1 MNATVHSARRGFALA
16 LLTAVTWGSLPVAM
30 ALLVR
35 QLTPWTVT
43 WWRLAGSA
51 LLLGAWLG
59 WRGHLPALRSV
70 ARQQGAWL
78 VLATVGLVGNY
89 VCYATSLRF
98 TSPSVSQ
105 TVIQLAPM
113 LLLLSGL
120 VLFGER
126 FSRGQWAG
134 FALLT
139 GGLLLFFN
147 RRLPEIVGLRGDL
160 ALGVG
165 AVVLSSFLWTGYG
178 IAQKK
183 LMRSLAPTQILVVLF
198 AAGAVVLL
206 PLAQPMAVLQLDSL
220 GTGLLLFGIANTLV
234 GYGSFAEA
242 LAVWDVTRVSAVTS
256 VAPVVTLTLMA
267 LLNRVAPGTLPT
279 EGLNALSLMGALAV
293 VAGSVACALFAQGSR
308 RAPTGSHGTS

>member
-1 MNATVHSARRGFALA
+1 MNATASSARRGFALA

-51 LLLGAWLG
+51 VLLGGWLG
-59 WRGHLPALRSV
+59 WRGHLPALRNV
-70 ARQQGAWL
+70 VRQQGAWL
-78 VLATVGLVGNY
+78 ALATVGLVGNY

-98 TSPSVSQ
+98 TTPSVSQ

-134 FALLT
+134 FALLA

-147 RRLPEIVGLRGDL
+147 RRLPEIAGMHGNL
-160 ALGVG
+160 AFGVG
-165 AVVLSSFLWTGYG
+165 AVVMSS
-178 IAQKK
+178 
-183 LMRSLAPTQILVVLF
+183 
-198 AAGAVVLL
+198 LL
-206 PLAQPMAVLQLDSL
+206 
-220 GTGLLLFGIANTLV
+220 
-234 GYGSFAEA
+234 
-242 LAVWDVTRVSAVTS
+242 
-256 VAPVVTLTLMA
+256 
-267 LLNRVAPGTLPT
+267 
-279 EGLNALSLMGALAV
+279 
-293 VAGSVACALFAQGSR
+293 
-308 RAPTGSHGTS
+308 

>member
-1 MNATVHSARRGFALA
+1 MNAVAYSARRGFALA
-16 LLTAVTWGSLPVAM
+16 LVTAVTWGSLPVAM

-51 LLLGAWLG
+51 VLLAGWLG
-59 WRGHLPALRSV
+59 WHGKLPPLRTVVRGQA
-70 ARQQGAWL
+70 AWL
-78 VLATVGLVGNY
+78 ALATLGLVGNY

-98 TSPSVSQ
+98 TTPSVSQ

-126 FSRGQWAG
+126 FSRGQWGG
-134 FALLT
+134 FALLA

-147 RRLPEIVGLRGDL
+147 RRLPEIAGMRGDL
-160 ALGVG
+160 AIGVW
-165 AVVLSSFLWTGYG
+165 AVVLSSVLWTGYG
-178 IAQKK
+178 IAQKR
-183 LMRSLAPTQILVVLF
+183 LMQSLAPTQILVVIF
-198 AAGAVVLL
+198 AVGAVVLL
-206 PLAQPMAVLQLDSL
+206 PLASPAAAFQLNPL
-220 GTGLLLFGIANTLV
+220 GAGLLLFGVANTLV

-256 VAPVVTLTLMA
+256 VAPVVTLSVMA
-267 LLNRVAPGTLPT
+267 VVNRFAPGTLPS
-279 EGLNALSLMGALAV
+279 EGLNALSLAGAAAV
-293 VAGSVACALFAQGSR
+293 VGGSVACALSAR
-308 RAPTGSHGTS
+308 TKR

>member
-1 MNATVHSARRGFALA
+1 MNPTVHSPRRGFALA
-16 LLTAVTWGSLPVAM
+16 LLTALTWGSLPVAM

-51 LLLGAWLG
+51 VLLGSWLA
-59 WRGHLPALRSV
+59 WRGQLPALRAL
-70 ARQQGAWL
+70 ARRQAFWL
-78 VLATVGLVGNY
+78 ALATFGLVGNY
-89 VCYATSLRF
+89 VCYANSLRF
-98 TSPSVSQ
+98 TTPSVSQ

-139 GGLLLFFN
+139 AGLLLFFN
-147 RRLPEIVGLRGDL
+147 RRLPEIAGMHGSLAMGVGL
-160 ALGVG
+160 
-165 AVVLSSFLWTGYG
+165 VVLSSMLWTGYG

-183 LMRSLAPTQILVVLF
+183 LMSTLAPTQILVVLY
-198 AAGAVVLL
+198 AAGALVLS
-206 PLAQPMAVLQLDSL
+206 PLAQPGAALHLDPQ
-220 GTGLLLFGIANTLV
+220 GIGLLLFGVANTLV

-256 VAPVVTLTLMA
+256 VAPVVTLTSMA
-267 LLNRVAPGTLPT
+267 LLNKWAPGTLPH
-279 EGLNALSLMGALAV
+279 EGLNALSLAGAVAV
-293 VAGSVACALFAQGSR
+293 VAGSVACALTAHTNQAR
-308 RAPTGSHGTS
+308 R

>member
-1 MNATVHSARRGFALA
+1 MNATAHSARRGFALA

-30 ALLVR
+30 ALLVQ

-51 LLLGAWLG
+51 ALLGGWLG
-59 WRGHLPALRSV
+59 WRSQLPPLRAV
-70 ARQQGAWL
+70 LRHQGAWL
-78 VLATVGLVGNY
+78 ALATIGLVGNY

-98 TSPSVSQ
+98 TTPSVSQ

-120 VLFGER
+120 LLFGER
-126 FSRGQWAG
+126 FSRGQWVG
-134 FALLT
+134 FGVLA

-147 RRLPEIVGLRGDL
+147 RRLPEIAGLHGSL
-160 ALGVG
+160 AIGVG
-165 AVVLSSFLWTGYG
+165 AVVLSSVLWTGYG

-183 LMRSLAPTQILVVLF
+183 LMQSLAPTQILVVLF
-198 AAGAVVLL
+198 AAGACVLL
-206 PLAQPMAVLQLDSL
+206 PLAHPADVLQLDTR
-220 GTGLLLFGIANTLV
+220 GIALLLFGVANTLV

-256 VAPVVTLTLMA
+256 VAPVVTMSVMA
-267 LLNRVAPGTLPT
+267 IVNRLAPGTLPI
-279 EGLNALSLMGALAV
+279 EGLNGLSLAGAVLV
-293 VAGSVACALFAQGSR
+293 VAGSVACALSAKSAR
-308 RAPTGSHGTS
+308 R

>member
-1 MNATVHSARRGFALA
+1 MNATASSARRGFALA

-51 LLLGAWLG
+51 VLLGGWLG
-59 WRGHLPALRSV
+59 WRGNLPALRTV
-70 ARQQGAWL
+70 VRQQGAWL
-78 VLATVGLVGNY
+78 ALATVGLVGNY

-98 TSPSVSQ
+98 TTPSVSQ

-134 FALLT
+134 FALLA

-147 RRLPEIVGLRGDL
+147 RRLPEIAGMHGDL

-165 AVVLSSFLWTGYG
+165 AVVMSSLLWTGYG

-183 LMRSLAPTQILVVLF
+183 LMQSLAPTQILVVIF
-198 AAGAVVLL
+198 AAGALLLL
-206 PLAQPMAVLQLDSL
+206 PLASPAAVFQLDPL
-220 GTGLLLFGIANTLV
+220 GASLLLFGVANTLV

-256 VAPVVTLTLMA
+256 VAPVVTLSLMA
-267 LLNRVAPGTLPT
+267 LVNRFSPGTLPA
-279 EGLNALSLMGALAV
+279 EGLNALSLAGAVAV
-293 VAGSVACALFAQGSR
+293 VAGSVACALSAQQGR
-308 RAPTGSHGTS
+308 RPANGKTGT